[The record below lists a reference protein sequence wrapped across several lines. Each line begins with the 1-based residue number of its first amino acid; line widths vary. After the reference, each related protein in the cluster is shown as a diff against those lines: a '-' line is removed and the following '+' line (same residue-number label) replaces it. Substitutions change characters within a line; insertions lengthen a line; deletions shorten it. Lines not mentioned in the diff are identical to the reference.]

1 MNTIFTDFD
10 KRLGIIPRWT
20 IVHTIQKQSVAEHCF
35 NVERIASR
43 IAVQWFDI
51 TDKAELFAIS
61 QWALHHDDL
70 EAVTGD
76 IQSPVKPLFDEGE
89 AERLYPEVPIQH
101 PAQWIKEIVKLADI
115 MEWIVFALYEQSL
128 GNQFIYDFVDHH
140 CKHVMSYPL
149 HHFASWTPS
158 GRQTVARKVADWVHT
173 MRGNPPK
180 LRDFGRR
187 M

>member
-1 MNTIFTDFD
+1 MTEIFTDFD

-35 NVERIASR
+35 NVERIATR
-43 IAVQWFDI
+43 IAREWFEIDDYEGLYI
-51 TDKAELFAIS
+51 IS

-76 IQSPVKPLFDEGE
+76 IQSPVKPLFDEAAAE
-89 AERLYPEVPIQH
+89 ALYPEVPIHH
-101 PAQWIKEIVKLADI
+101 PSPLVKDIVKLADI
-115 MEWIVFALYEQSL
+115 MEWVVFALYEQQL
-128 GNQFIYDFVDHH
+128 GNKFIDNFVDHH
-140 CKHVMSYPL
+140 CKHVVQ
-149 HHFASWTPS
+149 FAWERFTT
-158 GRQTVARKVADWVHT
+158 RNTVHVASTVKNWVDRMRK
-173 MRGNPPK
+173 NPPK

>member
-1 MNTIFTDFD
+1 MTEIFTDFD

-35 NVERIASR
+35 NVERIATR
-43 IAVQWFDI
+43 IAKLWFDV
-51 TDKAELFAIS
+51 DDAEGLYAIS

-76 IQSPVKPLFDEGE
+76 IQSPVKPLFDETA
-89 AERLYPEVPIQH
+89 AEKLYPELPIRH
-101 PAQWIKEIVKLADI
+101 PSPMVKDIVKLADI
-115 MEWIVFALYEQSL
+115 MEWVVFALYEQQL
-128 GNQFIYDFVDHH
+128 GNKFIDDFVHHH
-140 CKHVMSYPL
+140 CRHVVKFAEERFTTHNTEHVVDEVRNWVYRMS
-149 HHFASWTPS
+149 T
-158 GRQTVARKVADWVHT
+158 
-173 MRGNPPK
+173 NPPK

>member
-1 MNTIFTDFD
+1 MNGIFTDFD

-35 NVERIASR
+35 NVERIATR
-43 IAVQWFDI
+43 IAVQWFGVAPRSENMLD
-51 TDKAELFAIS
+51 IS

-76 IQSPVKPLFDEGE
+76 IQSPVKPLFDETA
-89 AERLYPEVPIQH
+89 AERLYPEVPINH
-101 PAQWIKEIVKLADI
+101 PPQWIKDIVKLADI
-115 MEWIVFALYEQSL
+115 MEWVVFALYEQSL
-128 GNQFIYDFVDHH
+128 GNKFLDDFVDHH
-140 CKHVMSYPL
+140 CNHVVQ
-149 HHFASWTPS
+149 FAQERFTTRDTIQVTS
-158 GRQTVARKVADWVHT
+158 KVKDWVFL
-173 MRGNPPK
+173 MRKHPPK